1 MIIVLDTNKE
11 NNANTQNITSNMS
24 VSNFIVPIEACMSEL
39 DKECN
44 MSHSV
49 SKAST

>member
-1 MIIVLDTNKE
+1 M
-11 NNANTQNITSNMS
+11 QNITSNMP
-24 VSNFIVPIEACMSEL
+24 VSNFILPIEACMSEL

-49 SKAST
+49 SKASIQLV